1 MDKEKL
7 LIKVWGSIIEKS
19 DNFSELIEL
28 LEEVSES
35 TRLILTTGSK
45 ELSDVIREYIRW
57 ILPNWI
63 SVENHVDITMQ
74 SRDMVAQSFADLSDK
89 FAAVWDMKDI
99 TPTIDSWR
107 IPVLIQYPM
116 LKVLQPFELRR
127 GLSTDTTSAF
137 FADVAWVDRFIKL
150 TNVDGVYGDI
160 LKDSI
165 PMERISTY
173 DLKTKWRTCIDVT
186 LAEYLE
192 ELDLKCFVVNGL
204 NIENLRNFLYNRQ
217 AIQTCVYP
225 LKKYYE
231 HNEWMVPNKCE
242 SPSIQWW
249 MKVSAMQ
256 RR

>member
-1 MDKEKL
+1 MSKEKL

-19 DNFSELIEL
+19 DDFSELVDL

-74 SRDMVAQSFADLSDK
+74 SRDMVARSFADHSDK
-89 FAAVWDMKDI
+89 FSAVWSLEDI
-99 TPTIDSWR
+99 WSTLDSWR

-116 LKVLQPFELRR
+116 LKALKPFELRR
-127 GLSTDTTSAF
+127 WLSTDTTSAF
-137 FADVAWVDRFIKL
+137 FAHKTWADRFIKL
-150 TNVDGVYGDI
+150 TDVDWVYDDI
-160 LKDSI
+160 SKDSSPI
-165 PMERISTY
+165 DRISTN
-173 DLKTKWRTCIDVT
+173 DLKNKGRTCIDVT

-192 ELDLKCFVVNGL
+192 DLNLKCFIVNGL
-204 NIENLRNFLYNRQ
+204 NIGNLRNFLYNRQ

-225 LKKYYE
+225 
-231 HNEWMVPNKCE
+231 
-242 SPSIQWW
+242 
-249 MKVSAMQ
+249 
-256 RR
+256 